1 MTVGKTRRRR
11 RRDPHTRTV
20 LPMPEKP
27 LNECVLALAAPLMG
41 RNESSSSPDVVR
53 SSVELAITFL
63 NAKCKASILWG
74 DPRPKQLNDLTRK
87 MTGKK
92 ADRRD
97 VEAFELLAARWQEL
111 ELAFDPRLVG
121 DWSLESDDTGK
132 PRLTCEME
140 LPDGVEFEIPP
151 ALEDR
156 VCINGRFLDKM
167 LLRLTGT
174 SLLSFPLEAHR
185 GVLSGDGTV
194 TVRTKLPT
202 VVALFAEGV
211 LPPKGAGGIRIMVQG
226 EERAPM
232 VLEEI
237 SCDENGGRYDRAVLV
252 FKPETPSD

>member
-1 MTVGKTRRRR
+1 MTAGKTRRRR
-11 RRDPHTRTV
+11 RRDPYSRTV
-20 LPMPEKP
+20 VPKPEKP
-27 LNECVLALAAPLMG
+27 LNECVLALAAPLLE

-53 SSVELAITFL
+53 SCVELAITFL
-63 NAKCKASILWG
+63 NAKCKASIFWD

-92 ADRRD
+92 AAQRD
-97 VEAFELLAARWQEL
+97 VEAFELLTERWQEL

-121 DWSLESDDTGK
+121 DWFLDSDDIGS
-132 PRLTCEME
+132 PRLSCEVE

-156 VCINGRFLDKM
+156 VCINGRFLDKIQ
-167 LLRLTGT
+167 LRLTEN
-174 SLLSFPLEAHR
+174 SLLSFPLEEHR
-185 GVLSGDGTV
+185 GVLSGDGIV

-226 EERAPM
+226 EEHAPM
-232 VLEEI
+232 ILDEI
-237 SCDENGGRYDRAVLV
+237 SCAEIGGRYERAVLV
-252 FKPETPSD
+252 FKPESPSG